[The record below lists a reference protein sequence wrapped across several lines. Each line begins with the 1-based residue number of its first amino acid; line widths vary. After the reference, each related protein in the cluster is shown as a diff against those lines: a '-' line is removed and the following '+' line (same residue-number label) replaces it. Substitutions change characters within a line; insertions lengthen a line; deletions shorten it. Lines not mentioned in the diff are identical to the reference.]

1 MLDWL
6 EEMLAAPCW
15 AGPCFNCQAGK
26 TQHRSQTL
34 RTLRSPGH
42 EVHLAVSPL
51 GGLRGLGGYHTSVL
65 IAGEEGEPLGGTN
78 MALVAALGAQVQSHF
93 WQPPMNLLRGA
104 PVRQLRGRLSD
115 PSLVGFPGRIRGQV
129 LAFCGPNRSWA
140 YDEKKSV
147 GTATLIPKENSTA
160 LGTVAFLTAE
170 QIELLDSYEAVP
182 HVYQQ
187 RHFDAEV
194 FRGAA
199 WHRMPVMAYIRADSQ
214 DWYEPSQAYSTEN
227 HAASQEIGE
236 IKQHFCARKVLCPSS
251 ITKEK
256 MGDLMEDEERAAR
269 RTGGL

>member
-1 MLDWL
+1 MAWF
-6 EEMLAAPCW
+6 E
-15 AGPCFNCQAGK
+15 G
-26 TQHRSQTL
+26 
-34 RTLRSPGH
+34 RSPVFGFG
-42 EVHLAVSPL
+42 SN
-51 GGLRGLGGYHTSVL
+51 S
-65 IAGEEGEPLGGTN
+65 
-78 MALVAALGAQVQSHF
+78 
-93 WQPPMNLLRGA
+93 
-104 PVRQLRGRLSD
+104 VRQLRGRLSD

-214 DWYEPSQAYSTEN
+214 DWYEPSQAYCCAILRNLGGSFPGITQLVIRNTAGEEK
-227 HAASQEIGE
+227 SQWSHPGFGRLELGAFLFEVGIRKERPWQMPREIGE

-256 MGDLMEDEERAAR
+256 MGDLMEDEDYAIVEALLQSSGSVSIEEDDSQAERVPYEQA
-269 RTGGL
+269 LM